1 MVSLGKSKKD
11 FLCKFM
17 KYYWDDIIGHKK
29 SITQL
34 ENDILNKNLAHA
46 YLFAGPAEVGK
57 YAIAKKFANILIC
70 PNDYCRSCDDCQ
82 QFQDNLHRDVVTV
95 NKLWIDK
102 INDNLEQIAR
112 SSNFNQIHRAKKK
125 TKTDIISI
133 DDIRS
138 FSQKLYEKKQSKYKI
153 CLIKNIERLQPVG
166 ANALLKILEEPPQ
179 GTVFILTS
187 SYPEKVL
194 KTILSRVRKIA
205 FSNVADQVILQ
216 QLQKQT
222 DAENLS
228 EIISIAQGRPPIAV
242 KLLKDYS
249 LFEKEKTR
257 FHQIANILSK
267 PELKTDFQFIEKL
280 IEQPQDIENFLNAL
294 LRFLRTLLLEKSKN
308 SQSGLSQ
315 KITYSNLVT
324 MQEKTNNTKIM
335 LKQNINKRLL
345 LENLILDLK
354 SLA

>member
-1 MVSLGKSKKD
+1 M
-11 FLCKFM
+11 
-17 KYYWDDIIGHKK
+17 
-29 SITQL
+29 QL
-34 ENDILNKNLAHA
+34 EKDLTTNNLSHA

-70 PNDYCRSCDDCQ
+70 ENDYCRSCDDCQ
-82 QFQDNLHRDVVTV
+82 QFKNNFHPDVITV

-102 INDNLEQIAR
+102 VSENLEQIAL

-133 DDIRS
+133 DDIRV

-166 ANALLKILEEPPQ
+166 ANALLKILEEPPE
-179 GTVFILTS
+179 GTIFILTS
-187 SYPEKVL
+187 SYPERVL
-194 KTILSRVRKIA
+194 STILSRVRKVS
-205 FSNVADQVILQ
+205 FSNVADQVILDK
-216 QLQKQT
+216 LQTQT

-228 EIISIAQGRPPIAV
+228 EIISIAQGRPPVAV

-249 LFEKEKTR
+249 LFEIEKNR
-257 FHQIANILSK
+257 FHQIAGILSRTEIK
-267 PELKTDFQFIEKL
+267 ADFLFIEKL
-280 IEQPQDIENFLNAL
+280 IESNQETTKFLNAL
-294 LRFLRTLLLEKSKN
+294 IRFLRTLILEKNK
-308 SQSGLSQ
+308 QLESGLSQ
-315 KITYSNLVT
+315 KISYENLVK
-324 MQEKTNNTKIM
+324 MQERTQITKTM
-335 LKQNINKRLL
+335 LAQNINKRLL